1 MSDADRA
8 QYLRRRP
15 SAAVEPA
22 ANPGAAAAAAGFP
35 PRAPAGEVLPFRR
48 RAVKPRRRR
57 RSLWL
62 RLLRP
67 AAGALVI
74 VGAPAAA
81 VAWMLA
87 TPRFAL
93 AETAVAGTARVEA
106 VWIEARLAPFAGRN
120 LVTLPLAEVEAAL
133 AGHPWIAGVSLRK
146 DLPRK
151 LAVEV
156 VERRPAVLVPGPGG
170 LWLADGEGSRI
181 VPAPPG
187 ADERFLV
194 VVPPRGRQ
202 AVEVPA
208 ALELA
213 AEVARM
219 EPVWAAGL
227 VRVDALGEGDFRL
240 HSAALPAP
248 LTLRRERLAAAAWV
262 ERALPVLAAKHD
274 AGAGQEVWA
283 IDARFAGRL
292 VVRPRA
298 AGGAGAGAGAG
309 QGGAGR
315 ADDVAG
321 ATG

>member
-1 MSDADRA
+1 MSDGSHGE
-8 QYLRRRP
+8 YLRRRP
-15 SAAVEPA
+15 RVAAEPA
-22 ANPGAAAAAAGFP
+22 SAPGSAAAAAAFP

-57 RSLWL
+57 QSLWL

-67 AAGALVI
+67 AAAALLI

-81 VAWMLA
+81 ALWMLT

-93 AETAVAGTARVEA
+93 AETSVARTARVEA
-106 VWIEARLAPFAGRN
+106 DWVEARLAPFAGRN
-120 LVTLPLAEVEAAL
+120 LVTLPLADVEAAL
-133 AGHPWIAGVSLRK
+133 GGHPWIAGVSLRK

-156 VERRPAVLVPGPGG
+156 LERRAAVLVPGPGG
-170 LWLADGEGSRI
+170 LWLADGEGARI
-181 VPAPPG
+181 VPAPAG
-187 ADERFLV
+187 AEERFLL

-202 AVEVPA
+202 GVEVPA

-213 AEVARM
+213 AEVARI

-240 HSAALPAP
+240 HSSALPAP
-248 LTLRRERLAAAAWV
+248 LTVRRERLAAAAWV
-262 ERALPVLAAKHD
+262 ERALPVLAARQHD
-274 AGAGQEVWA
+274 VGA

-292 VVRPRA
+292 VVRPRE
-298 AGGAGAGAGAG
+298 AGGAGAGR
-309 QGGAGR
+309 AGR
-315 ADDVAG
+315 GDDVAG